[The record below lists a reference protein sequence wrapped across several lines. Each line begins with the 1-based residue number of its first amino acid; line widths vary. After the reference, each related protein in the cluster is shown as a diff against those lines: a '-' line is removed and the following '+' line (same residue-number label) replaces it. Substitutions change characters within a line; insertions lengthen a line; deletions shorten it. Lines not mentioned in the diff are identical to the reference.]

1 MESRPLAP
9 RETPGASPAACAC
22 LSHFPLWSSIS
33 SCVKLATTIPSRPA
47 ASGIRFQRLL
57 TELPPVTLCWVSAP
71 GRGARRALGLAA
83 ATPLFACGEAL
94 TARGPT
100 LRTSRGRAPRA
111 FRPTRRLG
119 SLACDFTSVPGPAG
133 HREPGSPPTPPAGRC
148 QYPASPNRLA
158 SAGLKGLRP
167 RAWAPG
173 PGPGNSSAQRP
184 AIGPGG
190 AGQGS
195 GRERASSSSSS
206 LRLLLCSE
214 FLAPLPP
221 PAPQPGPAPS
231 LPFFLPRLPAAKEA
245 HLL

>member
-1 MESRPLAP
+1 MRRRPLAP
-9 RETPGASPAACAC
+9 RKTCPC
-22 LSHFPLWSSIS
+22 LSHFPRWSSVS
-33 SCVKLATTIPSRPA
+33 SCVKLATIPSGPA
-47 ASGIRFQRLL
+47 ASGVKFQRLL
-57 TELPPVTLCWVSAP
+57 TELHSVTLCWVSAP
-71 GRGARRALGLAA
+71 GRGARRAPGLAA
-83 ATPLFACGEAL
+83 ATPLFACSEAL

-100 LRTSRGRAPRA
+100 LRTSRGRAPRSP
-111 FRPTRRLG
+111 RPTRRLG
-119 SLACDFTSVPGPAG
+119 SLACDFTSVPEPAR
-133 HREPGSPPTPPAGRC
+133 HREPGSPPTPPDGRC
-148 QYPASPNRLA
+148 QYPASPSRLA
-158 SAGLKGLRP
+158 CAAPKGLRP

-173 PGPGNSSAQRP
+173 RSPGSGSAQRP
-184 AIGPGG
+184 AIGLGG

-195 GRERASSSSSS
+195 GRECASSSSSS